1 MSAVLIAG
9 RNPKQL
15 ALLEE
20 KILVD
25 GVRDVTTRQV
35 VLNGNPDPLQG
46 IRPTPSALILLLTDQ
61 STAEL
66 EALVART
73 EDVKV
78 PLLVVSDALEPMA
91 MRLAMQ
97 AGASDFLK
105 LSSDTGQIT
114 TALSKLLVESRPA
127 VASQSGRVVS
137 FLNTAGGSGATTLA
151 VNTAC
156 LLQCLLQDD
165 EQQNNTC
172 LLDLDLQ
179 FAGCAQYLDQQPRRD
194 LVEALARVEEIDA
207 IALQGYLTEKRETPR
222 LMCADMKSTEF
233 GRASL
238 ANRLPQLI
246 HLLKST
252 MRYTVIDV
260 PNQLNRLALEALRQS
275 DLIYL
280 VMQQSLPGLRNA
292 SRLIELLQSVPG
304 ISIPN
309 IQLIVN
315 RHRKGYGLELPDIY
329 KTLPYQDT
337 VVVPNDYRSVSESID
352 TGLPIAINQTRS
364 PLVKALAPVVREIT
378 GEEVLPGGGN
388 FFSKTVS
395 SLLRS

>member
-9 RNPKQL
+9 RNPEQL

-25 GVRDVTTRQV
+25 GVNNVTTRQV

-46 IRPTPSALILLLTDQ
+46 IAPPPRALILLLTDQ

-73 EDVKV
+73 ETSKV
-78 PLLVVSDALEPMA
+78 PLLVVSDALEPVA

-114 TALSKLLVESRPA
+114 TALSKLLMDSKPTA
-127 VASQSGRVVS
+127 ASQTGRVVA

-156 LLQCLLQDD
+156 LLQDD
-165 EQQNNTC
+165 GQQNNSC

-179 FAGCAQYLDQQPRRD
+179 FAGCAQYLDLQPRRG
-194 LVEALARVEEIDA
+194 LVEALERAEEIDA
-207 IALQGYLTEKRETPR
+207 VAVQAYLTEGRESPR
-222 LMCADMKSTEF
+222 LMCADMKSTGL

-238 ANRLPQLI
+238 ADRLPKLI

-292 SRLIELLQSVPG
+292 SRLIDLLQGVPG
-304 ISIPN
+304 IAMPN

-315 RHRKGYGLELPDIY
+315 RHRKGYGLELNDIY

-352 TGLPIAINQTRS
+352 TGLPIAVNQPRS
-364 PLVKALAPVVREIT
+364 PLVKALAPIVRDVT
-378 GEEVLPGGGN
+378 GEEVVPDAGN

>member
-1 MSAVLIAG
+1 M
-9 RNPKQL
+9 
-15 ALLEE
+15 
-20 KILVD
+20 
-25 GVRDVTTRQV
+25 
-35 VLNGNPDPLQG
+35 
-46 IRPTPSALILLLTDQ
+46 
-61 STAEL
+61 
-66 EALVART
+66 
-73 EDVKV
+73 
-78 PLLVVSDALEPMA
+78 PLLVVSDALEPVA

-97 AGASDFLK
+97 AGARDFLK

-114 TALSKLLVESRPA
+114 TALSKLLMDSKPTA
-127 VASQSGRVVS
+127 ASQTGRVVA

-156 LLQCLLQDD
+156 LLQDD
-165 EQQNNTC
+165 GQQNNSC

-179 FAGCAQYLDQQPRRD
+179 FAGCAQYLDLQPRRG
-194 LVEALARVEEIDA
+194 LVEALERAEEIDA
-207 IALQGYLTEKRETPR
+207 VAVQAYLTEGRESPR
-222 LMCADMKSTEF
+222 LMCADMKSTGL

-238 ANRLPQLI
+238 ADRLPKLI

-292 SRLIELLQSVPG
+292 SRLIDLLQGVPG
-304 ISIPN
+304 IAMPN

-315 RHRKGYGLELPDIY
+315 RHRKGYGLELNDIY

-352 TGLPIAINQTRS
+352 TGLPIAVNQPRS
-364 PLVKALAPVVREIT
+364 PLVKALAPIVRDVT
-378 GEEVLPGGGN
+378 GEEVVPDAGN